1 MLFSRLVCGQQPLPQ
16 RQHDERGTGQNRV
29 FIGRRAQQQVV
40 DLAAGA
46 DARAEQQIHRCA
58 HAREPA
64 ACGLFDAAERSQQK
78 QPRKQNHRQAR
89 RQVAHGGQCFKRK
102 LEQKARN
109 NAKIDVVAALVV
121 SNIPQGIGRGLLTG
135 GSIIGVRHLL
145 HRGGRVLFKI
155 QTAVEQAV
163 RQSAVLGS
171 GVAGP
176 IVNM

>member
-1 MLFSRLVCGQQPLPQ
+1 MKLLDFIYTLLGQ
-16 RQHDERGTGQNRV
+16 GIV
-29 FIGRRAQQQVV
+29 FIII
-40 DLAAGA
+40 L
-46 DARAEQQIHRCA
+46 III
-58 HAREPA
+58 
-64 ACGLFDAAERSQQK
+64 L
-78 QPRKQNHRQAR
+78 
-89 RQVAHGGQCFKRK
+89 FKRK

-163 RQSAVLGS
+163 RQSAVLSS

>member
-16 RQHDERGTGQNRV
+16 RQHDERGTGQNRI

-64 ACGLFDAAERSQQK
+64 AHGLLDAAERSQQK
-78 QPRKQNHRQAR
+78 QPGKQNHRQAW
-89 RQVAHGGQCFKRK
+89 RQVAHAGQCFKRE

-121 SNIPQGIGRGLLTG
+121 SNIPQGIGRGLLAG

-163 RQSAVLGS
+163 RQSAVLSS
-171 GVAGP
+171 GIAGP